1 MIGIRSRSPYLV
13 LVAGVAFF
21 AVLLLLLLVSGGAR
35 AEGDAEA
42 PSVAARGSEVWSAS
56 MRVGS
61 SRGLTGYS
69 TISDRTVGAL
79 STDAFAWRD
88 TSYRVTNILYN
99 RSRGDAEAWNV
110 LIDFTP
116 ALPEGIECLALQLG
130 DSWLNLADG
139 RGNNRQFFWYG
150 VELDWRVGVAVP
162 VRLREFPQGFEAR
175 AIDGWGNNADQ
186 PDGNGRRDAA
196 QTGGRQLCVRDE
208 CGAAARFAGRPLAQ
222 QSPVSAVRAG
232 STRLRQRTWS
242 GSGVSSW
249 TTTSA

>member
-21 AVLLLLLLVSGGAR
+21 AVLLLLVTGGAR
-35 AEGDAEA
+35 AEGDAEP

-56 MRVGS
+56 MRVGV
-61 SRGLTGYS
+61 SRGLMGYS
-69 TISDRTVGAL
+69 TVSDRTVGGL

-162 VRLREFPQGFEAR
+162 VRLREFPQAFEAR
-175 AIDGWGNNADQ
+175 AIDGWGNNANQ
-186 PDGNGRRDAA
+186 PELGT
-196 QTGGRQLCVRDE
+196 TGSNLLR
-208 CGAAARFAGRPLAQ
+208 
-222 QSPVSAVRAG
+222 RAG
-232 STRLRQRTWS
+232 VSYAYGMSAAPPPDLPGARLLSNLLSAQSGPTPNSAQGQTWS

-249 TTTSA
+249 TTTSR